1 MGWMFMSSPNSY
13 AGILSPTVMEFEG
26 GDFGRWLDHEGGT
39 LMHRVSALI
48 EQTLERPLISPTM

>member
-13 AGILSPTVMEFEG
+13 AGILIPTVMEFEG
-26 GDFGRWLDHEGGT
+26 GDFGRWLGNEGGT

-48 EQTLERPLISPTM
+48 EETLERPLISPTM

>member
-13 AGILSPTVMEFEG
+13 AGILIPTVMEFEG
-26 GDFGRWLDHEGGT
+26 GDFGRWLGHEGGT

-48 EQTLERPLISPTM
+48 EETLERPLISPTM